1 MAKKLED
8 KKEPFSLEAEQA
20 VLGGIFVDNETL
32 SRVVK
37 DILVS
42 GVNEFLDN
50 RNRIIYSA
58 MLQLEKQ
65 NMRYDYATVCSYLES
80 STIPQ
85 DDWGGRGYLLQL
97 VDAYP
102 SSANIEDYSEI
113 VHGNYLKRRLLISC
127 GNIIEKTRNGSEVA
141 TFSECIDYAED
152 QLDELIRNRRTSS
165 FSELSKVSN
174 DILNKTKDKIT
185 RMDDNDVVG
194 LKTGFTGL
202 DNYTQG
208 FQPEQLIILAARPG
222 GGKSA
227 FALNIAKNIADRNP
241 QSHIAFFSLEM
252 AVEMV
257 ATRLLANAA
266 TIDSKKIKSGNM
278 TKQELAKLE
287 NQIALT
293 NNLNIHFS
301 DESLVSVSDIKTMCR
316 KLHQKHGLSLIV
328 VDYLQLIDASS
339 DSKNKNQRS
348 RQEEVANIS
357 RGLKLLARELKCP
370 VLALSQLSRSVEQRK
385 ENKITM
391 ADLRESGAIEQDADI
406 ILFLNKQEEGND
418 IITLNIAKNR
428 EGESDV
434 DIQLLFEKQY
444 SKFSNVSVNNQSNN
458 KI

>member
-1 MAKKLED
+1 MAKKLEE

-20 VLGGIFVDNETL
+20 VLGGIFVDNEVL
-32 SRVVK
+32 SHVVK

-85 DDWGGRGYLLQL
+85 EDWGGRGYLLKL

-127 GNIIEKTRNGSEVA
+127 GNIEEKTRNGNEVA
-141 TFSECIDYAED
+141 TFSECIDYAES

-165 FSELSKVSN
+165 FSDLSSVSN
-174 DILNKTKDKIT
+174 TILTKTKDKIT
-185 RMDDNDVVG
+185 KMDDNDVVG
-194 LKTGFTGL
+194 LKTGFTQL
-202 DNYTQG
+202 DSHTQG

-241 QSHIAFFSLEM
+241 QAHIAFFSLEM

-287 NQIALT
+287 NQIAIT

-316 KLHQKHGLSLIV
+316 RLYQKHGLSLIV
-328 VDYLQLIDASS
+328 VDYLQLIDTSS

-385 ENKITM
+385 ESKITM

-444 SKFSNVSVNNQSNN
+444 SKFSNVNVNNQGNN

>member
-1 MAKKLED
+1 MAKNIQERKD
-8 KKEPFSLEAEQA
+8 PFSLEAEQA
-20 VLGGIFVDNETL
+20 VLGGIFVDNEAL
-32 SRVVK
+32 DHVVK

-42 GVNEFLDN
+42 GYEEFLDN

-58 MLQLEKQ
+58 ILDLEKQ
-65 NMRYDYATVCSYLES
+65 KRRYDFATVCSHLEQ
-80 STIPQ
+80 STVAVEN
-85 DDWGGRGYLLQL
+85 WGGRDYLLSL

-113 VHGNYLKRRLLISC
+113 VHGNYLKRKLLIACS
-127 GNIIEKTRNGSEVA
+127 NIAEKTKNGDEVLP
-141 TFSECIDYAED
+141 FSECIDYAEN
-152 QLDELIRNRRTSS
+152 QLSELVRNRRTSS
-165 FSELSKVSN
+165 FSTLEDVSN
-174 DILNKTKDKIT
+174 QILAKTKEKLS
-185 RMDDNDVVG
+185 RLEESDVVG
-194 LKTGFTGL
+194 LKTGFTKL
-202 DNYTQG
+202 DNHTQG

-257 ATRLLANAA
+257 TTRLLANAA
-266 TIDSKKIKSGNM
+266 TIDSKKIKSGKM
-278 TKQELAKLE
+278 TTQEVAKLE
-287 NQIALT
+287 GQISLMH
-293 NNLNIHFS
+293 NLHIHFS

-316 KLHQKHGLSLIV
+316 KLHQQHGLSLIV
-328 VDYLQLIDASS
+328 VDYLQLIDASDKS
-339 DSKNKNQRS
+339 KNQRS

-385 ENKITM
+385 DNKITM

-406 ILFLNKQEEGND
+406 ILFLNKQNENSD

-444 SKFSNVSVNNQSNN
+444 SKFSNVAENEQPNNE
-458 KI
+458 

>member
-1 MAKKLED
+1 MAKRDETRKD
-8 KKEPFSLEAEQA
+8 PFSLEAEQA
-20 VLGGIFVDNETL
+20 VLGGIFVDNEAL
-32 SRVVK
+32 SHVVK

-42 GVNEFLDN
+42 GHEEFLDN

-58 MLQLEKQ
+58 ILQLEKQ
-65 NMRYDYATVCSYLES
+65 HMRYDFATVCSYLES
-80 STIPQ
+80 STIQ
-85 DDWGGRGYLLQL
+85 EENWGGRGYLLKL

-102 SSANIEDYSEI
+102 SSANIEDYSEV
-113 VHGNYLKRRLLISC
+113 VHGNYLKRKLLIAC
-127 GNIIEKTRNGSEVA
+127 NNIAEKTKNGNEVLP
-141 TFSECIDYAED
+141 FSECIDYAEM

-165 FSELSKVSN
+165 FSTLEDVSN
-174 DILNKTKDKIT
+174 QILLKTKEKLSRLEDS
-185 RMDDNDVVG
+185 DVVG
-194 LKTGFTGL
+194 LKTGFTKL
-202 DNYTQG
+202 DSFTQG

-241 QSHIAFFSLEM
+241 QAHIAFFSLEM

-257 ATRLLANAA
+257 TNRLLANAA
-266 TIDSKKIKSGNM
+266 TIDSKKIKSGKM
-278 TKQELAKLE
+278 TSQEVAKLE
-287 NQIALT
+287 AQISLMH
-293 NNLNIHFS
+293 NLHIHFS

-328 VDYLQLIDASS
+328 VDYLQLIDTST
-339 DSKNKNQRS
+339 DKKNAQRS

-385 ENKITM
+385 DNKITM

-406 ILFLNKQEEGND
+406 ILFLNKQNEESN

-434 DIQLLFEKQY
+434 DVSLLFEKQY
-444 SKFSNVSVNNQSNN
+444 SKFSNVADNDQPNNE
-458 KI
+458 